1 MQYEQP
7 SLTISKQQWLT
18 ILLAVIVS
26 RTVFY
31 SLGLIGAHA
40 YNPESM
46 TNMDVWQQICRF
58 DCLWFQR
65 IADDGYA
72 LIPSY
77 MKGGNAANWAFMPVS
92 PYLGKWMS
100 LLVGDT
106 NLALI
111 VMSNLTFVASIAV
124 FIMALK
130 QQSFSKD
137 IQDTAIW
144 LMCFSPYTVYA
155 LAGYSEPLYIALIC
169 GVFIACYRKNWWLV
183 GLLGL
188 VAAVTRNLGVMLVFS
203 VLIFGVQAY
212 GVSSFIRLKNNAL
225 SVIAAI
231 WLIPL
236 GFFTYMVFLHFHMG
250 DALAFGHIQ
259 VAWGRVFSHPVEWL
273 IYGVE
278 TGGAKLYLVVVSL
291 IGLALNA
298 YLFFK
303 KRYAEATFM
312 LINLLIPLSSGVN
325 AMPRYLFGLYPT
337 YLAIF
342 MLLERFPTV
351 RMPALLVSSAVS
363 TFITIGFFSKVFFT
377 V

>member
-1 MQYEQP
+1 MQHVQP
-7 SLTISKQQWLT
+7 SLTLSKQQWFT
-18 ILLAVIVS
+18 IFLAVIVS

-31 SLGLIGAHA
+31 SLGLAGTYA
-40 YNPESM
+40 YNPESVV
-46 TNMDVWQQICRF
+46 NMDLWQQICRF
-58 DCLWFQR
+58 DCMWFQR

-72 LIPSY
+72 LIPTY
-77 MKGGNAANWAFMPVS
+77 MKNGNAANWAFMPVS

-100 LLVGDT
+100 IFVGDT

-111 VMSNLTFVASIAV
+111 VVSNLTFILSVVV
-124 FIMALK
+124 FVMALK
-130 QQSFSKD
+130 QQSFSND
-137 IQDTAIW
+137 IQDIAIW
-144 LMCFSPYTVYA
+144 FMCFSPYTVYA
-155 LAGYSEPLYIALIC
+155 LSGYSEPLYIALIS

-188 VAAVTRNLGVMLVFS
+188 VAAITRNLGVMLVFS
-203 VLIFGVQAY
+203 VLIFGIQAY
-212 GVSSFIRLKNNAL
+212 GVSNFVRLKNNAL
-225 SVIAAI
+225 SVLTAI

-236 GFFTYMVFLHFHMG
+236 GFFGYMVFLHFHMG

-259 VAWGRVFSHPVEWL
+259 IAWGRVFSHPLEWL
-273 IYGVE
+273 MYGIE
-278 TGGAKLYLVVVSL
+278 TGGAKSYLVVVSVL
-291 IGLALNA
+291 GLMLNG
-298 YLFFK
+298 YLFYN

-342 MLLERFPTV
+342 ILLERYPAA
-351 RMPALLVSSAVS
+351 RMPMLLVCSAVS
-363 TFITIGFFSKVFFT
+363 TFITIGFFSNVFFT